1 MIQGPEPA
9 INVLKKHHPME
20 QPILFFAQLW
30 ASNLESRYN
39 SYISSNF
46 RNPGNK
52 QELKVNK
59 KGFSRDKIDVTHF
72 ISLTTHLRSIYFYF
86 TRSNAFLYP
95 VSVSK
100 GRNTNKD
107 H

>member
-1 MIQGPEPA
+1 MLQDPKPA
-9 INVLKKHHPME
+9 INVLEKHHPME

-46 RNPGNK
+46 KNPGNE

-59 KGFSRDKIDVTHF
+59 KGFSRENIDVTHF
-72 ISLTTHLRSIYFYF
+72 ISLTTHLRSICFHF
-86 TRSNAFLYP
+86 TQSNAFLYP
-95 VSVSK
+95 VSMSK
-100 GRNTNKD
+100 ERNTNKD
-107 H
+107 N